1 MAELPGGRLLPLPQ
15 PLWRNTDDNED
26 IAVRP
31 AANWTDFGF
40 CGNSPAGGHP
50 EDNIHEKLEPDLSQ
64 PSLTVSIATFVD
76 VLATWG
82 SVEMRSPRTRR

>member
-1 MAELPGGRLLPLPQ
+1 MNISQFVRRQIGRIM
-15 PLWRNTDDNED
+15 RSSVG
-26 IAVRP
+26 AH
-31 AANWTDFGF
+31 FGF

-50 EDNIHEKLEPDLSQ
+50 KDHIHEKLEPDLSQ